1 MATSSHQA
9 LGACVSR
16 NMLVDNNA
24 SKLARFLIQ
33 RSAANSL
40 ALAADHTGPADT
52 TLAAVA
58 NLTIS
63 NGVGFA
69 GDYAVNASRRYKFRL
84 VGNVTCNGSSGLKLD
99 MQGGTATF
107 TQFAATGI
115 AYTASAVAVVAAAS
129 AATALVAGTTAY
141 TAIAV
146 EGEFL
151 AASNGTF
158 APRIACNASTT
169 APVLL
174 AGMTLEL
181 TEIAS

>member
-40 ALAADHTGPADT
+40 ALASNHTGPADT
-52 TLAAVA
+52 TLVAVA
-58 NLTIS
+58 NLTVS

-84 VGNVTCNGSSGLKLD
+84 AGNVTCNGSSGLKLD

-107 TQFAATGI
+107 TQFCGTGI
-115 AYTASAVAVVAAAS
+115 AYTGSTVLVAAPAD
-129 AATALVAGTTAY
+129 ATTALIAGTAAF

-151 AASNGTF
+151 AATNGTF

-169 APVLL
+169 APILL
-174 AGMTLEL
+174 AGMTLTL

>member
-9 LGACVSR
+9 HSKCVTR
-16 NMLVDNNA
+16 NRLIDPNAAKLQQFLV
-24 SKLARFLIQ
+24 Q
-33 RSAANSL
+33 RSIPNAI
-40 ALAADHTGPADT
+40 ALAADYTGPADT
-52 TLAAVA
+52 TLAAVPE
-58 NLTIS
+58 LTIS

-84 VGNVTCNGSSGLKLD
+84 VANTTCNGSSGLKLD

-107 TQFAATGI
+107 TQFCATGI
-115 AYTASAVAVVAAAS
+115 AYTASAVAVVAGAA
-129 AATALVAGTTAY
+129 AATALVAGTAAY
-141 TAIAV
+141 TAIHI

-151 AASNGTF
+151 AATSGTF

-169 APVLL
+169 APLLL
-174 AGMTLEL
+174 AGAVFEL